1 MADKVSLNICYVLV
15 VLVLYVPINLSNMF
29 QFVKLQHKT
38 KSRLIVSWGAFLLN
52 SMNIFN
58 HHYFSW

>member
-15 VLVLYVPINLSNMF
+15 VLVLYVPINLSNM
-29 QFVKLQHKT
+29 FVKLQHKT